1 MLDILK
7 CLLLELNL
15 FIMSS
20 NFFCLFYP
28 LNLLSVSSKYLKLLY
43 GIPILAQNQGLIGED
58 NVRPIVV
65 FVITVKSFR
74 TISSNSQLFCPLK
87 YFLKCPQNVQ
97 FAVRFPYKY
106 PYSGSPKISDYT
118 NFQTSFDF
126 KRETRFIQHFFRSYF
141 NNNNKM

>member
-74 TISSNSQLFCPLK
+74 TISSNS
-87 YFLKCPQNVQ
+87 
-97 FAVRFPYKY
+97 
-106 PYSGSPKISDYT
+106 
-118 NFQTSFDF
+118 
-126 KRETRFIQHFFRSYF
+126 
-141 NNNNKM
+141 